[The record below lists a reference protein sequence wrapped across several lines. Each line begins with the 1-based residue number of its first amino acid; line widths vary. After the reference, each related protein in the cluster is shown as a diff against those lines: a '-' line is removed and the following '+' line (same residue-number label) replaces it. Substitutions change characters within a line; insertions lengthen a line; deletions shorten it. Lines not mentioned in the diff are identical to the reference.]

1 MLYKDTPY
9 KVVQYL
15 AKLSNEKVL
24 PFAYKD
30 ENYIRHLIERK
41 AIQVNGKQF
50 SITKKFEE
58 NFLEEITNAFNKCS
72 SFIAK
77 YDLSYLESHYSL
89 EEIEALIKIETDKS
103 KINEQEIAFQNIL
116 TLYFGSS
123 KHKTAQSNLSRAIK
137 TILGIELFPEEIKD
151 QQFTSILY
159 PKTKTRFIILC
170 ENKNR
175 LVTKRHEF
183 IEFWYAGGKNI
194 KQLEFIPE
202 PPHPIFYLCDW
213 DFDGLSTYIAIKRKY
228 LPTLTAFIPSNPES
242 LMIEQSKV
250 KDHKSKWSS
259 DKFLVHLNK
268 KERDIAETLIKN
280 KAIIIEQRILITH
293 ENLFI
298 NAIN

>member
-30 ENYIRHLIERK
+30 ENYIRYLIERK
-41 AIQVNGKQF
+41 AIQPSGKQF

-58 NFLEEITNAFNKCS
+58 NFAEEIENAFSKCS
-72 SFIAK
+72 SFITK
-77 YDLSYLESHYSL
+77 YDLSYLENHYSI
-89 EEIEALIKIETDKS
+89 EEIEALIKIETDKQQ
-103 KINEQEIAFQNIL
+103 IIEQEIAFQNIL

-123 KHKTAQSNLSRAIK
+123 KHKTAQSNLSKAIK
-137 TILGIELFPEEIKD
+137 TILGIEFFPEEIKD

-159 PKTKTRFIILC
+159 PKKKTRCIILC

-175 LVTKRHEF
+175 LITKRHEF
-183 IEFWYAGGKNI
+183 IEYWYAGGKNI
-194 KQLEFIPE
+194 KQLEFIPQ
-202 PPHPIFYLCDW
+202 PQHPIFYLCDW
-213 DFDGLSTYIAIKRKY
+213 DFDGLNIYIDIKRKY
-228 LPTLTAFIPSNPES
+228 LPTLSAFIPTNPDS

-250 KDHKSKWSS
+250 KDHKSKWSN
-259 DKFLVHLNK
+259 DKFLIHLNK
-268 KERDIAETLIKN
+268 TERSIAETLIKN
-280 KAIIIEQRILITH
+280 KAIIVEQKILVTP
-293 ENLFI
+293 ENLLN

>member
-24 PFAYKD
+24 PIAFKD
-30 ENYIRHLIERK
+30 ENYIRHLIDRK
-41 AIQVNGKQF
+41 AIEPNGKQF

-58 NFLEEITNAFNKCS
+58 NFAGDIENAFSKCN
-72 SFIAK
+72 SFIMK
-77 YDLSYLESHYSL
+77 YDLSHLENHYSID
-89 EEIEALIKIETDKS
+89 EIEALAKIEMDKL
-103 KINEQEIAFQNIL
+103 KIIEQDIAFQNIL

-123 KHKTAQSNLSRAIK
+123 KHKTAQSNLSKAIK
-137 TILGIELFPEEIKD
+137 TILGIEFFPEEIKD
-151 QQFTSILY
+151 QQFISILY

-175 LVTKRHEF
+175 LITKRHEF
-183 IEFWYAGGKNI
+183 IEYWYAGGKNI

-202 PPHPIFYLCDW
+202 PQHPIFYLCDW
-213 DFDGLSTYIAIKRKY
+213 DYDGLNIYIDIKRKY
-228 LPTLTAFIPSNPES
+228 LPTLAAFIPSNPES

-250 KDHKSKWSS
+250 RDHKSKWSS
-259 DKFLVHLNK
+259 DKFLIHLNRT
-268 KERDIAETLIKN
+268 ERSIAETLIKN
-280 KAIIIEQRILITH
+280 KAIIVEQKILVTP
-293 ENLFI
+293 ENLLN

>member
-24 PFAYKD
+24 PIAFKD
-30 ENYIRHLIERK
+30 ENYIRHLIDRK
-41 AIQVNGKQF
+41 AIEPNGKQF

-58 NFLEEITNAFNKCS
+58 NFAGDIENAFSKCN
-72 SFIAK
+72 SFIMK
-77 YDLSYLESHYSL
+77 YDLSYLENHYSID
-89 EEIEALIKIETDKS
+89 EIEALAKIEMDKL
-103 KINEQEIAFQNIL
+103 KIIEQDIAFQNIL

-123 KHKTAQSNLSRAIK
+123 KHKTAQSNLSKAIK
-137 TILGIELFPEEIKD
+137 TILGIEFFPEEIKD
-151 QQFTSILY
+151 QQFISILY

-175 LVTKRHEF
+175 LITKRHEF
-183 IEFWYAGGKNI
+183 IEYWYAGGKNI

-202 PPHPIFYLCDW
+202 PQHPIFYLCDW
-213 DFDGLSTYIAIKRKY
+213 DYDGLNIYIDIKRKY
-228 LPTLTAFIPSNPES
+228 LPTLAAFIPSNPES

-250 KDHKSKWSS
+250 RDHKSKWSS
-259 DKFLVHLNK
+259 DKFLIHLNRT
-268 KERDIAETLIKN
+268 ERSIAETLIKN
-280 KAIIIEQRILITH
+280 KAIIVEQKILVTP
-293 ENLFI
+293 ENLLN

>member
-24 PFAYKD
+24 PIAFKD
-30 ENYIRHLIERK
+30 ENYIRHLIDRK
-41 AIQVNGKQF
+41 AIEPNGKQF

-58 NFLEEITNAFNKCS
+58 NFAGDIENAFSKCN
-72 SFIAK
+72 SFIMK
-77 YDLSYLESHYSL
+77 YDLSYLEYHYSID
-89 EEIEALIKIETDKS
+89 EIEALAKIEMDKL
-103 KINEQEIAFQNIL
+103 KIIEQDIAFQNIL

-123 KHKTAQSNLSRAIK
+123 KHKTAQSNLSKAIK
-137 TILGIELFPEEIKD
+137 TILGIEFFPEEIKD
-151 QQFTSILY
+151 QQFISILY

-175 LVTKRHEF
+175 LITKRHEF
-183 IEFWYAGGKNI
+183 IEYWYAGGKNI

-202 PPHPIFYLCDW
+202 PQHPIFYLCDW
-213 DFDGLSTYIAIKRKY
+213 DYDGLNIYIDIKRKY
-228 LPTLTAFIPSNPES
+228 LPTLAAFIPSNPES

-250 KDHKSKWSS
+250 RDHKSKWSS
-259 DKFLVHLNK
+259 DKFLIHLNRT
-268 KERDIAETLIKN
+268 ERSIAETLIKN
-280 KAIIIEQRILITH
+280 KAIIVEQKILVTP
-293 ENLFI
+293 ENLLN